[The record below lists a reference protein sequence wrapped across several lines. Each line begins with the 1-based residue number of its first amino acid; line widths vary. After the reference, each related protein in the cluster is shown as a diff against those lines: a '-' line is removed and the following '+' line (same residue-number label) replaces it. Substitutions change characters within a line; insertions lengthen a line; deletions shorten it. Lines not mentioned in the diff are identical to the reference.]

1 MADPSE
7 EHRDLHEVLDS
18 DTQGISVTWSG
29 SNADDWS
36 KMTLDVA
43 DGEALAGLLGEV
55 EDVAGDQLD
64 GLDHAHGGGL

>member
-29 SNADDWS
+29 SNADNWRKNLIRARCEGWFATS
-36 KMTLDVA
+36 VYSP
-43 DGEALAGLLGEV
+43 LGV
-55 EDVAGDQLD
+55 VSCDLTA
-64 GLDHAHGGGL
+64 